1 MTTLYID
8 RNNLELRLEGGALT
22 CYEDGQRVGTIPTA
36 PLERVVMRG
45 TAKVETQAIAK
56 LGSLGVG
63 VIFLFGRRHEP
74 VLFLPRPHNDALIR
88 IHQCVLSRNPE
99 ACRLV
104 AVDILQTKI
113 EAQRQFL
120 QSRADALKDT
130 APKALVAATDNL
142 RKLWPLID
150 AKASEPAI
158 RGVEG
163 RAARV
168 YFEGLTALFPAELGF
183 TGRNRKP
190 PRDPVNA
197 ALSLSYVLLYADA
210 AIAAHQA
217 GLDPFVGFLHKP
229 EFGRHSLACDLME
242 PARPLVDRFVLDLF
256 ESGLFTLKSF
266 STTDAG
272 CFISKNARS
281 VFYPAFKKAASEWR
295 GMLAKRARKLADDIL
310 TYAKEH

>member
-56 LGSLGVG
+56 LGSLDVG

-217 GLDPFVGFLHKP
+217 GLDPF
-229 EFGRHSLACDLME
+229 
-242 PARPLVDRFVLDLF
+242 

-281 VFYPAFKKAASEWR
+281 VFYPAFEKAASEWR

>member
-1 MTTLYID
+1 M
-8 RNNLELRLEGGALT
+8 
-22 CYEDGQRVGTIPTA
+22 
-36 PLERVVMRG
+36 
-45 TAKVETQAIAK
+45 
-56 LGSLGVG
+56 
-63 VIFLFGRRHEP
+63 
-74 VLFLPRPHNDALIR
+74 PR
-88 IHQCVLSRNPE
+88 QKE
-99 ACRLV
+99 
-104 AVDILQTKI
+104 
-113 EAQRQFL
+113 
-120 QSRADALKDT
+120 
-130 APKALVAATDNL
+130 LVAAADNL

-266 STTDAG
+266 STTDTG

-281 VFYPAFKKAASEWR
+281 VFYPTFEKAASEWR

-310 TYAKEH
+310 TYAKDH

>member
-1 MTTLYID
+1 M
-8 RNNLELRLEGGALT
+8 
-22 CYEDGQRVGTIPTA
+22 
-36 PLERVVMRG
+36 
-45 TAKVETQAIAK
+45 
-56 LGSLGVG
+56 
-63 VIFLFGRRHEP
+63 
-74 VLFLPRPHNDALIR
+74 PRPHNDALIR

-256 ESGLFTLKSF
+256 ESGLFTLK
-266 STTDAG
+266 
-272 CFISKNARS
+272 
-281 VFYPAFKKAASEWR
+281 AF
-295 GMLAKRARKLADDIL
+295 
-310 TYAKEH
+310 

>member
-150 AKASEPAI
+150 AKDPRSRRKSCP
-158 RGVEG
+158 
-163 RAARV
+163 RV
-168 YFEGLTALFPAELGF
+168 FRRPYGT
-183 TGRNRKP
+183 
-190 PRDPVNA
+190 
-197 ALSLSYVLLYADA
+197 LS
-210 AIAAHQA
+210 
-217 GLDPFVGFLHKP
+217 
-229 EFGRHSLACDLME
+229 C
-242 PARPLVDRFVLDLF
+242 
-256 ESGLFTLKSF
+256 
-266 STTDAG
+266 
-272 CFISKNARS
+272 
-281 VFYPAFKKAASEWR
+281 
-295 GMLAKRARKLADDIL
+295 
-310 TYAKEH
+310 

>member
-56 LGSLGVG
+56 LGSLDVG

-113 EAQRQFL
+113 EAQR
-120 QSRADALKDT
+120 
-130 APKALVAATDNL
+130 
-142 RKLWPLID
+142 
-150 AKASEPAI
+150 
-158 RGVEG
+158 
-163 RAARV
+163 
-168 YFEGLTALFPAELGF
+168 
-183 TGRNRKP
+183 
-190 PRDPVNA
+190 
-197 ALSLSYVLLYADA
+197 
-210 AIAAHQA
+210 
-217 GLDPFVGFLHKP
+217 
-229 EFGRHSLACDLME
+229 
-242 PARPLVDRFVLDLF
+242 
-256 ESGLFTLKSF
+256 
-266 STTDAG
+266 
-272 CFISKNARS
+272 
-281 VFYPAFKKAASEWR
+281 
-295 GMLAKRARKLADDIL
+295 
-310 TYAKEH
+310 